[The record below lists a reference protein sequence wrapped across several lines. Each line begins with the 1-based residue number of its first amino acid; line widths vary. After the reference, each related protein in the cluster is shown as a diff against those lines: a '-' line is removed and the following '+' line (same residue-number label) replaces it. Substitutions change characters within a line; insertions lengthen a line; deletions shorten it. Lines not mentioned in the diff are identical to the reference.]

1 MQGNPTLVEVMSYLP
16 PALGSDQLMMERQNT
31 NDLAKAI
38 AKSHQDNLKYA
49 KKIAF
54 LFRGY
59 DDQETARNIFN
70 FIKKYVPYTIE
81 PGERQCTKTLPRMLD
96 DARNGIG
103 SDCKM
108 YSVLTGTILK
118 TLKIPFK
125 YRLAG
130 YSTNYPQHIYCK
142 TDKYTIDAVLP
153 HFNYEKPYNYKKD
166 MALYNLAG
174 TDQIGKWTPK
184 TDFGKIIRKATDKI
198 QAAGEKAKDAIK
210 DAAKDVVKTYKIVG
224 AVVPRQAFLGL
235 TSLNALGWANRL
247 DRLRKKNPDAIV
259 KFWEKIF
266 GGQMSALNA
275 AIDDGIKKKPLLKK
289 SKVSGLDQIG
299 VGDPFTAAA
308 GMITAAAPIII
319 AAINA
324 MKGNGISDADLPPF
338 DMPPVDDTV
347 IDKSPEGENT
357 PLQPISEEKA
367 DQIAEKVANAET
379 KGMTPGAS
387 PTAETAISKINP
399 LVIVG
404 VGAVALLLLTK
415 KK

>member
-16 PALGSDQLMMERQNT
+16 PAMGSDQLMMERQNT

-59 DDQETARNIFN
+59 DDKETARNIFN
-70 FIKKYVPYTIE
+70 FIKKYIPYTIE

-174 TDQIGKWTPK
+174 IDQIGKLSDWKPK
-184 TDFGKIIRKATDKI
+184 TEFGKFIKKNVDKAVD
-198 QAAGEKAKDAIK
+198 AGMDLKTAIKTEGGKLLNKGKKYLFAEARLIFYTLVEFNVRGLAFRVEKA
-210 DAAKDVVKTYKIVG
+210 YKNQ
-224 AVVPRQAFLGL
+224 RQEL
-235 TSLNALGWANRL
+235 TNKWVNTIGGDM
-247 DRLRKKNPDAIV
+247 DRLV
-259 KFWEKIF
+259 KAMQK
-266 GGQMSALNA
+266 
-275 AIDDGIKKKPLLKK
+275 GIKKPPFFGSKIQRISGNIDKIGAFKPTPDEVIKMIVATTGLVAVLVPVFKK
-289 SKVSGLDQIG
+289 SDPNDKDINMG
-299 VGDPFTAAA
+299 VPPGSDSTAFNDFLKNE
-308 GMITAAAPIII
+308 GS
-319 AAINA
+319 N
-324 MKGNGISDADLPPF
+324 GNDED
-338 DMPPVDDTV
+338 
-347 IDKSPEGENT
+347 N
-357 PLQPISEEKA
+357 
-367 DQIAEKVANAET
+367 
-379 KGMTPGAS
+379 
-387 PTAETAISKINP
+387 KINP
-399 LVIVG
+399 LLIVG
-404 VGAVALLLLTK
+404 AGAVALFLLTK

>member
-16 PALGSDQLMMERQNT
+16 PAMGSDQLMMERQNT

-59 DDQETARNIFN
+59 DDKETARNIFN
-70 FIKKYVPYTIE
+70 FIKKYIPYTIE

-174 TDQIGKWTPK
+174 TDQIGKWVPK
-184 TDFGKIIRKATDKI
+184 TDFGKAIRKATDKL
-198 QAAGEKAKDAIK
+198 QEKGEELKDAIK
-210 DAAKDVVKTYKIVG
+210 KAGNDALKGAKKYG
-224 AVVPRQAFLGL
+224 LAPSRQAFLGL
-235 TSLNALGWANRL
+235 LSINFRGLANRA
-247 DRLRKKNPDAIV
+247 DRIYKKDPQKLIDFWV
-259 KFWEKIF
+259 KKF
-266 GGQMSALNA
+266 GGDWA
-275 AIDDGIKKKPLLKK
+275 AFRRGMEDGIKKKPFLGG
-289 SKVSGLDQIG
+289 KVSGVDTIG
-299 VGDPFTAAA
+299 IDPATLAA
-308 GMITAAAPIII
+308 IKETIVAATPIILGLL
-319 AAINA
+319 NLFGSV
-324 MKGNGISDADLPPF
+324 KGKDDDKDLPSFDLPPPGAGGK
-338 DMPPVDDTV
+338 DLTDEEKDKIIDDT
-347 IDKSPEGENT
+347 IKNET
-357 PLQPISEEKA
+357 SES
-367 DQIAEKVANAET
+367 T
-379 KGMTPGAS
+379 
-387 PTAETAISKINP
+387 INP
-399 LVIVG
+399 LYIVG
-404 VGAVALLLLTK
+404 AGAVALFLLTK
-415 KK
+415 KSN